1 MDRVEHGKAR
11 AGKITGTLA
20 HTIMYGGADAWATA
34 IKNLWADTGEMFA
47 NTGGIAACAHGHL
60 YEGVG
65 AAKFWERHP
74 EYIMENQ
81 PYWDY
86 RGPLKQLRGFVGTS
100 PDRVLIHEDRH
111 IIEAGLE
118 VKSPTEEK
126 KIVEHLPKNPADV
139 RSNPHFAQ
147 CQHGMLVL
155 GVSHWYQVV
164 HFEEQYFEIH
174 MTSDTAWQARY
185 LLRLC
190 DFIRQYEGGK
200 PTPKRK
206 LRVTD
211 DD

>member
-1 MDRVEHGKAR
+1 MDREEHGKLR

-34 IKNLWADTGEMFA
+34 IKNLWADTGETFA
-47 NTGGIAACAHGHL
+47 RTGGIEACAHGIE

-74 EYIMENQ
+74 EYEMEHE
-81 PYWDY
+81 PYY
-86 RGPLKQLRGFVGTS
+86 NYTGALMELRGYVGTS
-100 PDRVLIHEDRH
+100 PDRVLYDDKGYRR
-111 IIEAGLE
+111 AGLE
-118 VKSPTEEK
+118 VKSPTEEN
-126 KIVEHLPKNPADV
+126 KIIQHLPKNPADM

-155 GVSHWYQVV
+155 DVPRWYQVV
-164 HFEEQYFEIH
+164 HFEDQYFELI
-174 MTSDTAWQARY
+174 MDVDTLWLSRY
-185 LLRLC
+185 LPRLR
-190 DFIRQYEGGK
+190 DFIRQYEGGN
-200 PTPKRK
+200 PAPRRK